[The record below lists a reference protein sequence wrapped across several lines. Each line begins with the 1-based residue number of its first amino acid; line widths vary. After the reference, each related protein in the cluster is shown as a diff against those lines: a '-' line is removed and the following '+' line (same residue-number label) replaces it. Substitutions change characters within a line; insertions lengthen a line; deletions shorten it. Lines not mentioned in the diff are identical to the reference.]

1 VFPHHGSTDIP
12 FSSYPLKAKYVELSM
27 WSSWVKTKDT
37 TQVMHIAKLKDDP
50 KRAMKLSQIILEKFL
65 KMV

>member
-12 FSSYPLKAKYVELSM
+12 FSSYPLKAKYVELM
-27 WSSWVKTKDT
+27 VKTKDT

-50 KRAMKLSQIILEKFL
+50 KRSMKLSQIILERFL